1 LNEAKP
7 TAAATSDH
15 PLPDDFFWPKSIALI
30 GASPDQ
36 HTIRGRLMHFIV
48 KNKFP
53 GELYPVN
60 PTHKEIEGYK
70 TYPRVTAIG
79 MPVDLAIIVI
89 PAKLVVDV
97 VEECAQAG
105 VRNVMIIASGFA
117 EEGGA
122 ASGLQERL
130 AEISN
135 RTGIRIAGPNCEGYF
150 NALADVAAT
159 FSPVVENLAKERET
173 VFEIAPDKRV
183 GVVSQSGGLGFALYT
198 RGRAAG
204 LSFSYV
210 ISSGNEVDL
219 STAHYLEYMVGDPH
233 TQIVM
238 LLCETIRD
246 GERFKRAAREAE
258 RLGKPIIVI
267 KIGHSDAGARAAA
280 SHTASLTGSQT
291 AYHAVFERYG
301 VIEAND
307 LDEAV
312 AIAAMFATCPLPQGR
327 RVGIVTG
334 SGGGGAIAADMLSG
348 FGLQVP
354 ALSEAVQRTIRP
366 LIPPHASPQNP
377 VDITAQGGQT
387 GPVMMTCMEIL
398 DACDDVDMVLV
409 IVSTARENGVSL
421 IAERM
426 QTVLKRGASPVVI
439 WTYTLPSVIGRKT
452 AAQASAVLLSDIRL
466 LALAL
471 AKLAD
476 YAEHRRKLNPER
488 EIGEKPLALPTDL
501 PRALSEH
508 RVKTLFAPYGLSSD
522 GETLVTSAE
531 SAVKAA
537 TKLGFPVVLKIQ
549 SPDILHKTEIG
560 GVKLHLNDAQAV
572 SMAYGEIVQAAKA
585 HKPDARIEGVLVQK
599 MAPRGHELVIGMV
612 NDATFGPIMMVG
624 FGGVTVELFGDVVHA
639 PAPLSVDEAA
649 ALIRRLKSARLLEG
663 FRGTKPVD
671 IKPAAML
678 VSRLSEAAV
687 ANAGRIAEMEF
698 NPVILHADGSGL
710 SVADALVLLKPTG

>member
-1 LNEAKP
+1 MNEAKP

-53 GELYPVN
+53 GKLYPVN

-70 TYPRVTAIG
+70 TYPSVTAIG

-312 AIAAMFATCPLPQGR
+312 AIAAVFATCPLPQGR

-452 AAQASAVLLSDIRL
+452 AAQAGAVLLSDIRL

-531 SAVKAA
+531 GAVKAA